1 MDKLTQQV
9 QSDQEIHKALRER
22 IAELEGILNAAPKP
36 DMGLG
41 GKERK
46 SVLRLIIGMAKG
58 GGYGYDPTE
67 RRSEVVAV
75 ITSDLTLAGVQ
86 LSDDTVRKWLKQAAE
101 LLPRTER
108 E

>member
-9 QSDQEIHKALRER
+9 QSDQEIHKTLRER

-41 GKERK
+41 GKERE

-58 GGYGYDPTE
+58 ATDMI
-67 RRSEVVAV
+67 RRKGA
-75 ITSDLTLAGVQ
+75 A
-86 LSDDTVRKWLKQAAE
+86 KWLRLSRPILRWQE
-101 LLPRTER
+101 YSFRTTQSVSG
-108 E
+108 